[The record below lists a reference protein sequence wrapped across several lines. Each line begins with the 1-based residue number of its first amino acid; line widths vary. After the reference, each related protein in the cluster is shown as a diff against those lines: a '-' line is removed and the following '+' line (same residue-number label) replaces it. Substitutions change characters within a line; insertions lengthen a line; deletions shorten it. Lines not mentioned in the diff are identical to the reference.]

1 MDKNHFDNVELYCRK
16 LGHLLTFSYCRT
28 EHSGQLCTKI
38 RDCWFEKIPIDEYL
52 NANYSKE
59 EISRLF
65 KNPKPKIV
73 TLFELIQRA
82 QAVSEKEG

>member
-16 LGHLLTFSYCRT
+16 LGHLLTFDYCRT
-28 EHSGQLCTKI
+28 ENSGQLCTKI

-52 NANYSKE
+52 SANYSAE

-65 KNPKPKIV
+65 KSPKPKVV

-82 QAVSEKEG
+82 QAVSEKEE